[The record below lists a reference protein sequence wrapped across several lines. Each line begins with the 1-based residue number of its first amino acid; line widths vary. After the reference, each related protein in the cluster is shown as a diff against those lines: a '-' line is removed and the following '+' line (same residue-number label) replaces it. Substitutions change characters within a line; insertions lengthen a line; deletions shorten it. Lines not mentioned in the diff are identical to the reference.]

1 MNARLKH
8 IFPVVAGLLAVL
20 PSVASAADPVGIPDR
35 VRGAERVVVASVSS
49 MSASF
54 ETNEFGDQI
63 IVSHLTLGV
72 EETFKGKAERSIPM
86 EVEGGTVG
94 GITLEVSSMPKMK
107 AGERAVFFL
116 EKDSKGNYR
125 AHLKGQG
132 ILKLGADNVVKGS
145 SLNLGDIRAMAAQA
159 GR

>member
-8 IFPVVAGLLAVL
+8 IFPAVAGLLAVL
-20 PSVASAADPVGIPDR
+20 PSVALAADPVGIPDR

-94 GITLEVSSMPKMK
+94 GITL
-107 AGERAVFFL
+107 
-116 EKDSKGNYR
+116 D
-125 AHLKGQG
+125 
-132 ILKLGADNVVKGS
+132 
-145 SLNLGDIRAMAAQA
+145 
-159 GR
+159 